1 MILTNADFSLS
12 VNGFERLKLSL
23 SEKMMESSDGVNEL
37 FFELD
42 VCHFFFL
49 IILQMSSIWF
59 IFALIIIIKY

>member
-1 MILTNADFSLS
+1 MILTNADFSLF

-49 IILQMSSIWF
+49 NYFTNVEYLVYF
-59 IFALIIIIKY
+59 CVDYNN

>member
-37 FFELD
+37 FFLNSMY
-42 VCHFFFL
+42 VIFFL
-49 IILQMSSIWF
+49 NYFTNVEYLVYF
-59 IFALIIIIKY
+59 CVDYNN

>member
-37 FFELD
+37 FF
-42 VCHFFFL
+42 
-49 IILQMSSIWF
+49 
-59 IFALIIIIKY
+59 